1 MPARENKPLL
11 DGVQKVIKGS
21 EGRSLPPDSQTA
33 HVDHV
38 LWLRGT

>member
-21 EGRSLPPDSQTA
+21 EGRSLSPDSQTA